1 MCFYNDKKGA
11 GRAHDFSSVTLF
23 HQKGR
28 FCDLEN
34 CSRQGDA
41 AASNAPSSRFAQS
54 SVGDESLYRNS
65 GSDGD
70 SACSSSVDKKVSK
83 WLPPSL
89 SGLTAW

>member
-41 AASNAPSSRFAQS
+41 AASKAPSSLFAQS
-54 SVGDESLYRNS
+54 SVGELNLYLSS

-70 SACSSSVDKKVSK
+70 SACNNSVERKVSK
-83 WLPPSL
+83 CAASSTSNL
-89 SGLTAW
+89 A

>member
-1 MCFYNDKKGA
+1 MCFYNDKKGV
-11 GRAHDFSSVTLF
+11 GRAHDFSSVTEF

-41 AASNAPSSRFAQS
+41 AANKAPSSLFAQS
-54 SVGDESLYRNS
+54 SVGELNLYRSS

-70 SACSSSVDKKVSK
+70 SACSNNVDRKVSK
-83 WLPPSL
+83 WFPPSL